1 MVNPLRGWGHGRD
14 VTRRLHLR
22 LLTVGLYRATAPT
35 AMQQLLR
42 TRCSKPNKFAP
53 PDPHVRSPEVRN
65 EQPHMHVTGAGFEVM
80 VNILARRSANL
91 KGWRYVEARAGAM
104 P

>member
-22 LLTVGLYRATAPT
+22 LLTVGLYQGHRADGDAAIITYPL
-35 AMQQLLR
+35 QQTQQIR
-42 TRCSKPNKFAP
+42 PSG
-53 PDPHVRSPEVRN
+53 PHVRSPEVRN

-91 KGWRYVEARAGAM
+91 
-104 P
+104 